1 MRPSSESNQRGSY
14 GHSPPKVQ
22 SMAFLLH
29 RGNPPAALDLA
40 LQFPLTSLPMPRIE
54 PRVPGLS
61 RRPSIDGSVSAGP
74 SKYSYLRGLLFLPL
88 GALFALTALHNWE
101 AGPFAPTWVFIA
113 GVGLTG
119 AACLGITRYY
129 NERYGRLRPSTR
141 QQLRGGLAVLVGVAV
156 TGGGSLLPRS
166 QADWS
171 LDLAV
176 NATAVAFALVML
188 VSYGL
193 GVGLRPHHVIVWGA
207 LLLAGAVPLWTGDD
221 PSNIGVVM
229 AGIALLAR

>member
-1 MRPSSESNQRGSY
+1 MERRNLE
-14 GHSPPKVQ
+14 
-22 SMAFLLH
+22 
-29 RGNPPAALDLA
+29 AAA
-40 LQFPLTSLPMPRIE
+40 
-54 PRVPGLS
+54 
-61 RRPSIDGSVSAGP
+61 A
-74 SKYSYLRGLLFLPL
+74 KYSYLRGLLFIPL
-88 GALFALTALHNWE
+88 GVLFVLTALHNWE

-119 AACLGITRYY
+119 AAWLGITRYY
-129 NERYGRLRPSTR
+129 NEHYGRLRPSTR

-156 TGGGSLLPRS
+156 TLGGSLLLRS
-166 QADWS
+166 EADWS
-171 LDLAV
+171 LDLPV

-193 GVGLRPHHVIVWGA
+193 GVGLRAHHVIVWGV

-229 AGIALLAR
+229 AGIALMASGAFDHRLFVRTFGSPKVAALENSSAGA